1 MQASNQV
8 ENTSLKGGKKGKRS
22 GRLKV
27 SKGAKHNYLK
37 DIWTLIYKEKVS
49 KNMNLTSYV
58 LM

>member
-1 MQASNQV
+1 MV
-8 ENTSLKGGKKGKRS
+8 RKGNTLEGYEGFQKCK
-22 GRLKV
+22 
-27 SKGAKHNYLK
+27 KHNYLK